1 MLRQVR
7 EFFLGCLTLW
17 LSTAAVA
24 AEVPAGS
31 KLPLGDSEG
40 WQVLQFRTLPPHR
53 LRFSAAGLEMAV
65 DGSAMPVIY
74 PLPKA
79 MQVREVRV
87 KGRVE
92 GALQVP
98 AGRQGEEKFDD
109 YVFRIGLVESGSR
122 RLNVLERALAPAW
135 VRKLH
140 DLAPKGGGISRIHF
154 LNVGAEQGQVGKR
167 RQHPLSELIA
177 EEVVAAQR
185 PDGRFDFVHPLERP
199 LETLAV
205 WLSSDGD
212 DTRSKFTV
220 LVESIELR

>member
-1 MLRQVR
+1 
-7 EFFLGCLTLW
+7 
-17 LSTAAVA
+17 
-24 AEVPAGS
+24 
-31 KLPLGDSEG
+31 
-40 WQVLQFRTLPPHR
+40 
-53 LRFSAAGLEMAV
+53 
-65 DGSAMPVIY
+65 MPVIY

-87 KGRVE
+87 KGRVQ
-92 GALQVP
+92 GVLRVP
-98 AGRQGEEKFDD
+98 PGRQGEEGFDD

-122 RLNVLERALAPAW
+122 RLNALQRAFAADW
-135 VRKLH
+135 IRKLH
-140 DLAPKGGGISRIHF
+140 ELAPKGGGISRIHF
-154 LNVGAEQGQVGKR
+154 FNVGAEQAHVGKR

-212 DTRSKFTV
+212 DTRSRFTV